1 MINPGDKSIGQDV
14 INYQRKAIERIR
26 NNNETELNKT
36 GKNKYYFIITYGCQL
51 NNADSEILSGILKDM
66 GFTATDDKNKADVII
81 FNTCCVRENAEL
93 KLYGNI
99 GALKN
104 YKRENPNLIIIVC
117 GCMMQQDH
125 SVEMIKK
132 KYRFVDLIFGTH
144 NIFMFPELLEKVLC
158 EKNTLVSVLDSE
170 GLIIENLP
178 VLRKDKHKAWV
189 TIMYGCNN
197 FCSYCIVPYVR
208 GRERS
213 RKPEYIIDDIKNLAL
228 NSYKEITLLGQNVNS
243 YGQDLDSAM
252 DFSALLK
259 QINNID
265 GIERIRFMTSH
276 PKDISDELIKTIKEC
291 DKICEH
297 LHLPF
302 QAGSNRI
309 LKLMNRKYTKE
320 GYLEIIRKIRDNM
333 PNIALTTD
341 IIVGFPGE
349 SNEDF
354 EETLDIVKA
363 VEFDQAFTFIYSKR
377 KGTPAA
383 NIKDTMTKKEKHKNF
398 DKLIEV
404 QNAISKRINDRYLG
418 KIVQVM
424 VDGTSKN
431 DSTRLTGRTRT
442 GKIVN
447 FTDKG
452 SKAGELVYVKI
463 NEAFSWF
470 LNGEA
475 L

>member
-1 MINPGDKSIGQDV
+1 MINPGDKNIEQDV

-26 NNNETELNKT
+26 NNNEIELNKT

>member
-26 NNNETELNKT
+26 NNNEIELNKT

-104 YKRENPNLIIIVC
+104 YKKENPNLIIIVC

>member
-26 NNNETELNKT
+26 NNNEIELNKT

-213 RKPEYIIDDIKNLAL
+213 RKPEYIINDIKNLAL